1 MLRLALCDDDP
12 QQRAAV
18 GALLQEYAALR
29 PALAVKLS
37 IFSSSWE
44 LLADDEEGAC
54 FDLYVLD
61 VVMPEVSGIELGVKL
76 RELGRSGAII
86 YLTISPEYAVDSYA
100 AQAFYYLMKPV
111 EPERLYQVLD
121 QAVAALEKRK
131 AASITVKTKD
141 SLQLVRLDSILYAE
155 LVGRT
160 VRYHLAGGEQ
170 LDTVT
175 QRCSFQ
181 EAVSPL
187 LAQPGF
193 FACGASFVVNL
204 YYVTSVEKR
213 FLLLDGQ
220 LKVPLARGLAAQ
232 ARQQWS
238 DFWLNGMKEGPL

>member
-1 MLRLALCDDDP
+1 MLKLALCDDDA

-37 IFSSSWE
+37 SFSSSWD
-44 LLADDEEGAC
+44 LLSEEEEGAC
-54 FDLYVLD
+54 FDVYVLD
-61 VVMPEVSGIELGVKL
+61 VVMPDVSGIELGVKL

-86 YLTISPEYAVDSYA
+86 YLTVSPEYAVDSYA
-100 AQAFYYLMKPV
+100 TQAFYYLMKPV
-111 EPERLYQVLD
+111 EPERLYLVLD

-131 AASITVKTKD
+131 AASVTVKTKEG
-141 SLQLVRLDSILYAE
+141 LRLVRLDSILYAE
-155 LVGRT
+155 LVGRA

-170 LDTVT
+170 VVTVT

-181 EAVSPL
+181 EAVAPL
-187 LAQPGF
+187 LARPSF

-204 YYVTSVEKR
+204 YYVTAVEKR

-220 LKVPLARGLAAQ
+220 HRVPLARGLAAK
-232 ARQQWS
+232 AKQQWS
-238 DFWLNGMKEGPL
+238 SFWLDGAKEDPL